1 MCFFIFFPPK
11 STADQPLAQKEEI
24 MRKEILVSVEFQSKK
39 VAIVEDGHLD
49 EFYVERQSDKQLVGS
64 IFKGKVSSIVPGIG
78 AAFIDM
84 GLEKNGFLYVTDVV
98 GQGSLLD
105 SEDAVFNE
113 NGDGKPQTPS
123 SGAPPG
129 TAVPAV
135 PQAAP
140 AGQHG
145 HHPHG
150 HHRKEHRHEP
160 IPQIQDVLKKDQEVL
175 VQVVK
180 EPFGTKG
187 ARLTCQISLAGRFV
201 VFMPRHPHV
210 GVSKRIDDRKERER
224 IRQIIKGIDLPK
236 DTGLIVRTA
245 AWGCEAKVLERDIR
259 FLIHQWRLI
268 QRRCAQKHAPVLVHE
283 EYGLVLRMIRDVL
296 TENFERVVINEKE
309 EFKRV
314 DRFMRAAVPNL
325 HSKLTL
331 YQGETPLFM
340 SHGIQ
345 KEIDKIYEPRATL
358 KSGGHIVIE
367 QTEALVAIDVNTG
380 KFTGTKNLEET
391 AYRTNCEAAR
401 EIAKQIRL
409 RDLGGI
415 IIIDFIDMETSEH
428 RRSVLKILE
437 DSLRRDRAK
446 TSVLNLSQLGLVEM
460 TRQRMRKSLESAST
474 QPCPYCQGKG
484 IVRSKETVALDALLK
499 LSQYLKPLKR
509 EHVELTA
516 YPDVVEV
523 LNRDGG
529 RLIRS
534 IEVQTHNRVSLVG
547 DAHAHVEEIRI
558 KRILAKR
565 KRLW

>member
-1 MCFFIFFPPK
+1 
-11 STADQPLAQKEEI
+11 

-39 VAIVEDGHLD
+39 VAIVEDGRL
-49 EFYVERQSDKQLVGS
+49 EEYYVERPSDKQLVGS

-78 AAFIDM
+78 AAFIDL

-98 GQGSLLD
+98 GQGGILD

-113 NGDGKPQTPS
+113 NGDGKGPE
-123 SGAPPG
+123 
-129 TAVPAV
+129 
-135 PQAAP
+135 AP
-140 AGQHG
+140 AEAPFNPSPSVPPPQDQNPRQGRG
-145 HHPHG
+145 HQRHS
-150 HHRKEHRHEP
+150 HHRKEPHEP
-160 IPQIQDVLKKDQEVL
+160 VPLIQDVLKKDQEVL

-187 ARLTCQISLAGRFV
+187 ARLTCQLSLAGRFV
-201 VFMPRHPHV
+201 VFMPNHPHV

-224 IRQIIKGIDLPK
+224 IRQIVKGVELPK
-236 DTGLIVRTA
+236 ESGLIVRTA

-259 FLIHQWRLI
+259 FLVHQWRLI
-268 QRRCAQKHAPVLVHE
+268 QRRLSQRRSPALVHE
-283 EYGLVLRMIRDVL
+283 EYGLVLRMVRDVL
-296 TENFERVVINEKE
+296 SENFERIIINDKE

-314 DRFMRAAVPNL
+314 DHFMRAAVPTL

-331 YQGETPLFM
+331 YTEETPLFAG
-340 SHGIQ
+340 HGIQ
-345 KEIDKIYEPRATL
+345 KEVDKIYDPRATL

-401 EIAKQIRL
+401 EIAKQVRL

-415 IIIDFIDMETSEH
+415 IIIDFIDMDMGEH

-460 TRQRMRKSLESAST
+460 TRQRMRKSLQSAST
-474 QPCPYCQGKG
+474 QQCPYCQGKG
-484 IVRSKETVALDALLK
+484 IVRSKETVALEALQK
-499 LSQYLKPLKR
+499 LTQVLKPLKR
-509 EHVELTA
+509 EHVELSA
-516 YPDVVEV
+516 SPDVVEV
-523 LNRDGG
+523 LSRDGA
-529 RLIRS
+529 RAIRS
-534 IEVQTHNRVSLVG
+534 IEVQTHNRISLVG
-547 DAHAHVEEIRI
+547 DPHAHVEDIRI
-558 KRILAKR
+558 KRILDKR